1 MNMHTT
7 TTPDGTDDNGPVA
20 AHDPR
25 PQAVVIGAG
34 FGGLAAA
41 IRLTARGYGVTVIDK
56 LEQVGGR
63 ARVFR
68 QDGFTFDAGPTII
81 TAPFIF
87 EELWSLFG
95 EAMADHVTLKPMEPF
110 YAVRFP
116 DGQTFRAWSDTAR
129 MEAEVAAFDPQ
140 AVAGYRTYLAES
152 KRCFHTGFEA
162 MIDKSFHSL
171 WSMVEALPG
180 LIARRADRSV
190 HGLISSHVRNERL
203 RQALSFHPLFIGGN
217 PTRTSGV
224 MSLIAYLEKT
234 YGVHYAMGGTGA
246 LAVAMA
252 DLFAR
257 HGGKL
262 RLDTEVDEI
271 LASGDRVTGVRLA
284 DGTTVNADIVVSNA
298 DTGWTYKHLLR
309 KRSRRRW
316 TDRKIARAK
325 HSMSLF
331 VWYFGTNRRYEDVEH
346 HTIMMGPRYQDL
358 LADIFDRK
366 VLADDFS
373 LYLHRPSASDPS
385 VAPEGCD
392 AFYVLA
398 PVPNLEGDT
407 DWETMAEPYR
417 QRIEAFLEGSIMPGL
432 KEAVVTSRVVTPLYF
447 RDTLLSVKGAAFGM
461 EPLMTQLAW
470 FRPHNR
476 SEELEGLYIVGAGTH
491 PGAGLPGVVS
501 SAKILDKLVPHVGQR
516 A

>member
-1 MNMHTT
+1 MNMHAALTDGIAA
-7 TTPDGTDDNGPVA
+7 PDQSGKPA
-20 AHDPR
+20 
-25 PQAVVIGAG
+25 AVVIGAG

-41 IRLTARGYGVTVIDK
+41 IRLTARGYKVTLVDK
-56 LEQVGGR
+56 FEQVGGR

-68 QDGFTFDAGPTII
+68 QDGFTFDAGPTIV
-81 TAPFIF
+81 TAPFVF
-87 EELWSLFG
+87 EELWALFG
-95 EAMADHVTLKPMEPF
+95 ETMADHVTLKPMEPF

-129 MEAEVAAFDPQ
+129 MEQEVAAFDPE
-140 AVAGYRTYLAES
+140 AVSGYRAYLEES
-152 KRCFHTGFEA
+152 RRCFHTGFEK
-162 MIDKSFHSL
+162 MIDQPFHRL
-171 WSMVEALPG
+171 MTMVTSLPG

-190 HGLISSHVRNERL
+190 HGLISRFMRHERL

-217 PTRTSGV
+217 PLRVSGV

-246 LAVAMA
+246 LARAMA
-252 DLFAR
+252 DLFER
-257 HGGKL
+257 QGGRIML
-262 RLDTEVDEI
+262 GTEVDEI
-271 LASGDRVTGVRLA
+271 IVRNGRAAGIRLA
-284 DGTTVNADIVVSNA
+284 GGKSLEADVVVSNA
-298 DTGWTYKHLLR
+298 DAGWTYTHLLR
-309 KRSRRRW
+309 NHRRRRW
-316 TDRKIARAK
+316 TDRKVARAR

-346 HTIMMGPRYQDL
+346 HTIMMGPRYEGL
-358 LADIFDRK
+358 LGDIFDRK

-398 PVPNLEGDT
+398 PVPNLEGGT
-407 DWETMAEPYR
+407 DWTRMAEPYR
-417 QRIEAFLEGSIMPGL
+417 QRIEAFLEGAIMPGL
-432 KEAVVTSRVVTPLYF
+432 KDAVVTSKVVTPDYF
-447 RDTLLSVKGAAFGM
+447 RNELLSVKGAAFGM

-470 FRPHNR
+470 FRPHNK
-476 SEELEGLYIVGAGTH
+476 SEEVDGLFLVGAGTH

-501 SAKILDKLVPHVGQR
+501 SAKILDKLVPHAVPR
-516 A
+516 T